1 MNLTLTVFRRLSLYL
16 HFLRQLPPEVTRI
29 SATTIAAEL
38 GLGEVMV
45 RKELSQ
51 ISAAA
56 GRPKVGYEVSALIKA
71 LENFMGYGK
80 LRRAVVI
87 GAGKLGRALMGYEGF
102 TQYGLHI
109 AAAFDIN
116 ENVIG
121 VQESGRPILS
131 MEDLP
136 EFCRQQQVEIGIIT
150 VPATQAQ
157 LVCNRLCENGV
168 RAIWC
173 FAPAA
178 LSVPEGVSVQYE
190 NMAASLAMLSKHL
203 D

>member
-16 HFLRQLPPEVTRI
+16 HFLRQLPKEVVWI
-29 SATTIAAEL
+29 SATTIASEL
-38 GLGEVMV
+38 GLGEVLV

-51 ISAAA
+51 VSPAA
-56 GRPKVGYEVSALIKA
+56 GRPKLGYEVSGLIKA
-71 LENFMGYGK
+71 LEKTLGYGK
-80 LRRAVVI
+80 IRRAVVI

-116 ENVIG
+116 ESVIG
-121 VQESGRPILS
+121 IQEAGRPILA

-136 EFCRQQQVEIGIIT
+136 EFCCQQQIEIGIIT
-150 VPATQAQ
+150 VPAAQAQ

-168 RAIWC
+168 RAIWS

-178 LSVPEGVSVQYE
+178 LSVPEGVTVQYE